1 MAIGIKCVLTYILN
15 LGEWDIY
22 LRMLINISETKFPNL
37 NKLINIIYLKM
48 LPGEL
53 MWIASYSVLNKY
65 RGDI

>member
-37 NKLINIIYLKM
+37 NKLINIIYLNI
-48 LPGEL
+48 LLGEL
-53 MWIASYSVLNKY
+53 MWIVSYSVLNKY

>member
-37 NKLINIIYLKM
+37 NKLINIIYLNI

-53 MWIASYSVLNKY
+53 MWIVSYSVLNKY